1 MMKGNSLNDCPH
13 LKHLHARLQN
23 EVVKGNSIWELDKF
37 TRVLNRLTD
46 SEVMSTM
53 SPRLLYM
60 YYNVVW

>member
-13 LKHLHARLQN
+13 LKHLNARLQN

-37 TRVLNRLTD
+37 TGVLNRLTG
-46 SEVMSTM
+46 SEAMSTM
-53 SPRLLYM
+53 SARLLYM